1 MEENK
6 TYDLLIKMYSE
17 FDKRFDTVDKRFD
30 TIDKRFDAI
39 DKRFDATDVRLDNI
53 EGRLSKLELK
63 VEGEITEKIRALFDD
78 RKVIHE
84 KLDNIQI
91 DINNLTAK
99 TLTHDNKIIELSRK
113 IK

>member
-17 FDKRFDTVDKRFD
+17 FDKRFD